1 MSTLAAQHSEVLGA
15 AAPRAGPPWRALG
28 TLAVLVLAAH
38 TLVLRTSPKQFG
50 PALDPSPP
58 RARAFVTRRIEMPP
72 PAEVSTPSPLAAP
85 KAKPVAKSA
94 AKPVAKKI
102 LKKKEAVAQ
111 DPRAQEAIDLV
122 APQAPEPALANEP
135 DASASADSVPA
146 PTAATAASD
155 AADAATTAASAA
167 SAAAV
172 PPAGPTQT
180 PVTAMALPASALLE
194 YKATGS
200 AKGLNYHANSQL
212 DWHNAGS
219 TYNARMTVSALFIGS
234 RSMTSSGQASAEG
247 LAPTR
252 FSDKYRTEVAAH
264 FEPEKGQITFSAN
277 TPSVPWI
284 KGVQDRVSVF
294 LQLGGMLAGNPAGF
308 PVGSTISIYTVG
320 PRDADTWTFLVE
332 AEEKITLP
340 YGELS
345 TLRLSRQPKREYDQ
359 KVEIWYAPSLGYLPV
374 RNKITQH
381 NGDFVDQQLTAVSKS

>member
-1 MSTLAAQHSEVLGA
+1 MGA
-15 AAPRAGPPWRALG
+15 AAPRAAPPWRALG

-50 PALDPSPP
+50 PALDPSPA
-58 RARAFVTRRIEMPP
+58 RARAFVTRSIEMPP
-72 PAEVSTPSPLAAP
+72 SAEVSTPPPL
-85 KAKPVAKSA
+85 A
-94 AKPVAKKI
+94 AKPVTKNI
-102 LKKKEAVAQ
+102 LKEKEAVAQ
-111 DPRAQEAIDLV
+111 ESRAQSAIDSV
-122 APQAPEPALANEP
+122 APQVPESARANEP
-135 DASASADSVPA
+135 DASASADSVPD
-146 PTAATAASD
+146 PTAASD
-155 AADAATTAASAA
+155 TADTAMAAASAA
-167 SAAAV
+167 GAAVV
-172 PPAGPTQT
+172 PPAGPSQT

-194 YKATGS
+194 YKAVGS
-200 AKGLNYHANSQL
+200 AKGLNYYANSQL

-219 TYNARMTVSALFIGS
+219 TYDARMTVSALFIGS
-234 RSMTSSGQASAEG
+234 RTLTSSGQASAEG

-252 FSDKYRTEVAAH
+252 FSDKYKTEVAAH

-308 PVGSTISIYTVG
+308 PVGSTISMYTVG

>member
-1 MSTLAAQHSEVLGA
+1 MSTLAAQHAEVLGA
-15 AAPRAGPPWRALG
+15 AAPRAAPPWRALG

-50 PALDPSPP
+50 PALDPSPA
-58 RARAFVTRRIEMPP
+58 RARAFVTRSIEMPP
-72 PAEVSTPSPLAAP
+72 SAEVSTPPPL
-85 KAKPVAKSA
+85 A
-94 AKPVAKKI
+94 AKPVTKNI
-102 LKKKEAVAQ
+102 LKEKEAVAQ
-111 DPRAQEAIDLV
+111 ESRAQSAIDSV
-122 APQAPEPALANEP
+122 APQVPESARANEP
-135 DASASADSVPA
+135 DASASADSVPD
-146 PTAATAASD
+146 PTAASD
-155 AADAATTAASAA
+155 TADTAMAAASAA
-167 SAAAV
+167 GAAVV
-172 PPAGPTQT
+172 PPAGPSQT

-194 YKATGS
+194 YKAVGS
-200 AKGLNYHANSQL
+200 AKGLNYYANSQL

-219 TYNARMTVSALFIGS
+219 TYDARMTVSALFIGS
-234 RSMTSSGQASAEG
+234 RTLTSSGQASAEG

-252 FSDKYRTEVAAH
+252 FSDKYKTEVAAH

-308 PVGSTISIYTVG
+308 PVGSTISMYTVG